1 MRCHFNPPIRTGLD
15 LKSSPVL
22 KVGFEILH
30 KKRLTEMQHFGYAS
44 YHSYAFNFCVSLCSI
59 LGEITVKWFEMI
71 QTGLPMCTFGSLLA
85 PLRLERRYDYIV
97 HKYTLYRSLMAQSG
111 IDSVRSGSGEGLTK
125 CVITRGSY
133 HSGALVFHNFT
144 IMLLSLYLPLFW
156 FCNYFLFQMQNDL
169 IRKLLPPPLNTPFGK
184 ARSDATP
191 APSPL
196 S

>member
-15 LKSSPVL
+15 LNSVL

-97 HKYTLYRSLMAQSG
+97 HKYTLYRSLMAQSE
-111 IDSVRSGSGEGLTK
+111 IDSVRSGSEDAEEGGGGG
-125 CVITRGSY
+125 VDQ
-133 HSGALVFHNFT
+133 V
-144 IMLLSLYLPLFW
+144 
-156 FCNYFLFQMQNDL
+156 CNH
-169 IRKLLPPPLNTPFGK
+169 
-184 ARSDATP
+184 
-191 APSPL
+191 
-196 S
+196 